1 MDTENRSRSV
11 DLKDVRISGG
21 FWEQKTEL
29 VRTQVL
35 PYQWKAIHDEIPG
48 AEPSCCIHN
57 FEAAAQVIRDR
68 KAGKQRKVYPADVFE
83 DWPEDPAHPEQ
94 RFYGPAFQDTD
105 AYKWI
110 EAAAYSLAQHPDEEL
125 ECQSVLPTC
134 ALFMSCTA
142 SATSRR
148 QPLRIT
154 RRRARTDC

>member
-68 KAGKQRKVYPADVFE
+68 KAGKSPC
-83 DWPEDPAHPEQ
+83 
-94 RFYGPAFQDTD
+94 GGNC
-105 AYKWI
+105 
-110 EAAAYSLAQHPDEEL
+110 AACGA
-125 ECQSVLPTC
+125 CKGC
-134 ALFMSCTA
+134 
-142 SATSRR
+142 SACGGCSAMNDKGAG
-148 QPLRIT
+148 ISGS
-154 RRRARTDC
+154 AR